1 MPAPFAQPFPMP
13 FPLPR
18 TARLA
23 VLASGRGSNL
33 ASLLNAFPPREAPL
47 GSAAS
52 PDAGASTDAPAQ
64 PAPDEAATERPPG
77 RVVLVVSNV
86 PGAAALARAE
96 AAGVATT
103 PIAWMRQVGDR
114 VTFER
119 ELQASLDEHGVDL
132 ICLAGFMRILSP
144 GFTRRWAGRIV
155 NVHPSLLPAFRGL
168 HAQRQALQAGVTT
181 TGCTI
186 HLVDAGVDTGR
197 IVLQRRVPV
206 LPGDDEST
214 LADRI
219 LDQEHVAYPEAVRRL
234 LRGEVDATGGAAEL
248 GEAGEIGGDPEGEGT
263 A

>member
-1 MPAPFAQPFPMP
+1 MPASARDAGAGDVHGSRDVHRAGDVHREDAALRCSP

-23 VLASGRGSNL
+23 ILASGRGSNL
-33 ASLLNAFPPREAPL
+33 ASLLNAFPPRQ
-47 GSAAS
+47 AS
-52 PDAGASTDAPAQ
+52 DAPESAMP
-64 PAPDEAATERPPG
+64 PA
-77 RVVLVVSNV
+77 RVVLVASNV
-86 PGAAALARAE
+86 PGAPALARAE
-96 AAGVATT
+96 AADVHARTIPWT
-103 PIAWMRQVGDR
+103 RQEGDR
-114 VTFER
+114 LAFER
-119 ELQASLDEHGVDL
+119 ELQATLDHHGVDL

-144 GFTRRWAGRIV
+144 GFTERWAGRIV

-181 TGCTI
+181 SGCTI

-206 LPGDDEST
+206 LPGDDESA

-219 LDQEHVAYPEAVRRL
+219 LDQEHLAYPEAVRRL
-234 LRGEVDATGGAAEL
+234 LRGEIGDVDEVGEV
-248 GEAGEIGGDPEGEGT
+248 GEAEEGI

>member
-13 FPLPR
+13 FPMPR

-52 PDAGASTDAPAQ
+52 PDADASTEPPPA
-64 PAPDEAATERPPG
+64 
-77 RVVLVVSNV
+77 RVVLVVGNV

-96 AAGVATT
+96 AAGVAAR

-144 GFTRRWAGRIV
+144 DFTRRWAGRIV

-168 HAQRQALQAGVTT
+168 HAQLQALQAGATT
-181 TGCTI
+181 SGCTI

-206 LPGDDEST
+206 LPDDDEHT

-219 LDQEHVAYPEAVRRL
+219 LEQEHLAYPEAVRRL
-234 LRGEVDATGGAAEL
+234 LRGEIDEV
-248 GEAGEIGGDPEGEGT
+248 GEVGEEPEGERN